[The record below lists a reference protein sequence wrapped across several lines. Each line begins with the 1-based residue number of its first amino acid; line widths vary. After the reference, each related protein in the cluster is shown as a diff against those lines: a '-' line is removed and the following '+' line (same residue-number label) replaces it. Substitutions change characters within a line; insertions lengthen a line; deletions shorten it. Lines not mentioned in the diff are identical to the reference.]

1 MPDKNE
7 KSFKESEEELKDELA
22 KQRKQRKLEEIN
34 DKIMKHGIIE
44 KLNIREIEPEI
55 LDETKVY
62 GKIKTRLRKLKTIII
77 KKKTF
82 WKKND
87 EQERLERLERKI
99 DTEKLESVKKIKAYE
114 IRIGSVKDEAKK
126 KKRRADDR
134 KNK

>member
-99 DTEKLESVKKIKAYE
+99 DTEKLERVKKIKAYE